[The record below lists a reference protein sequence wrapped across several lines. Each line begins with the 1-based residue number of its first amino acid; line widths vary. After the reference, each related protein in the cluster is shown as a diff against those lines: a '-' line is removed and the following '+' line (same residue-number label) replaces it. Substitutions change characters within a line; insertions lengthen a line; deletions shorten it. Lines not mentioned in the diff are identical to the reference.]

1 MRVVAD
7 LVHAELKLL
16 EVFAA
21 LIKIVSQNKFL
32 VKMEKAQQRVVLR
45 GEERGGRGK
54 GGVRERG
61 KGREERKGEGRRRRK
76 GT

>member
-1 MRVVAD
+1 MKVVAD

-45 GEERGGRGK
+45 GEERGGSGK
-54 GGVRERG
+54 RGVRERG

>member
-45 GEERGGRGK
+45 GEERGERGK
-54 GGVRERG
+54 RGVRERG